1 MAITSIKTGSSFTNL
16 QKYNDFLGPNA
27 AFDPNA
33 FVPIATAT
41 GTGSS
46 GTITFSSIPAT
57 YQHLQLRFM
66 VKTTETTSIFRD
78 YRLRFNGDTGSN
90 YARHTLTGDG
100 ATASAAGA
108 ASVTEITAIN
118 TVIPTSNAA
127 FANMMGVGIVDLHD
141 YTSTTKNKTVR
152 IFTGADVN
160 RSTAPVGRVTLN
172 SGLYFATPAAITSIT
187 FVLTSGSLTTS
198 SVLSLYGIKGA

>member
-1 MAITSIKTGSSFTNL
+1 MAVVSFKRSLYTSNPDKYISFL
-16 QKYNDFLGPNA
+16 AGNDYY
-27 AFDPNA
+27 DPGA
-33 FVPIATAT
+33 FVPIATIM

-66 VKTTETTSIFRD
+66 VKTTESTSAFRD
-78 YRLRFNGDTGSN
+78 YRLTFNGDTGSN

-100 ATASAAGA
+100 ATASASGA

-118 TVIPTSNAA
+118 TVIPTSNAV

-141 YTSTTKNKTVR
+141 YTSTTKNKTAR

-198 SVLSLYGIKGA
+198 SVLSLYGIKG